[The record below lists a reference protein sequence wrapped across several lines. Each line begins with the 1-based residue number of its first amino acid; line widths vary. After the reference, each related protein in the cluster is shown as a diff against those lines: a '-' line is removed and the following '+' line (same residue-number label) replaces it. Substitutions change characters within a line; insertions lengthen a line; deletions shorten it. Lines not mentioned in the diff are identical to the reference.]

1 MQINADLSAFNG
13 RLEIVQIISEF
24 ESKVIETIQNK
35 KQKEKRI
42 KL

>member
-1 MQINADLSAFNG
+1 MKNTFYDING

-24 ESKVIETIQNK
+24 ESKVIDTIQNK